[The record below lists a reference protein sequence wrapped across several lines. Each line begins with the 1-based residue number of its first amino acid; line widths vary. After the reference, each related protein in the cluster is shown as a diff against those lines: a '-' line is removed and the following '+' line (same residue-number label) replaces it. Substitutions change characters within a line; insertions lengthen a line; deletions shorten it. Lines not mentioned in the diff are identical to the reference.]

1 MDEDTAVASAK
12 SNGKEGGIQKLWDEI
27 IPSNIREELEEEERQ
42 KELAELYLGPR
53 QRKTVLGENKENENK
68 RKREGSEGEEEE
80 EEVNGDPDTP
90 PKKKK
95 KEEKIKGFTDVEIR
109 RFIKS
114 YKKFPMPLTRMED
127 IAEDAELAEKNVND
141 LVELGRLLRNK
152 CMEAMEQETDGKKT
166 ENVKLG
172 KVAVNPKT
180 LIETESLLRP
190 LGKIMPQEA
199 DARKE
204 WRLDMHLKDA
214 HFDVAWGIDE
224 DSALLVGIYLHG
236 LGSWEHM
243 KSDKS
248 LDLGGKILLNASCKP
263 QEKHLDVRAAYL
275 LRSLKKKSEIDETKP
290 APKKKKA
297 ASAKEKEVK
306 EPEDDNLRIKSK
318 EIIEDDD
325 SSDDEKKKKKT
336 KKKEDVK
343 KKDKPKLPQG
353 PVHIGTS
360 DQLSLKTDLDA
371 ATFAQCKEKM
381 RAVKKSLKAL
391 DKPDPN
397 QTPEE
402 QVELMH
408 YSRLS
413 FHFKK

>member
-1 MDEDTAVASAK
+1 M
-12 SNGKEGGIQKLWDEI
+12 G
-27 IPSNIREELEEEERQ
+27 
-42 KELAELYLGPR
+42 
-53 QRKTVLGENKENENK
+53 RKTVLGENKENENK
-68 RKREGSEGEEEE
+68 RKREGSEGKEEEE
-80 EEVNGDPDTP
+80 DVNGDPDTP

-152 CMEAMEQETDGKKT
+152 CMKAMEQETDGKKT

-275 LRSLKKKSEIDETKP
+275 LRSLKKKSETDETKP
-290 APKKKKA
+290 AP
-297 ASAKEKEVK
+297 
-306 EPEDDNLRIKSK
+306 
-318 EIIEDDD
+318 
-325 SSDDEKKKKKT
+325 

-343 KKDKPKLPQG
+343 KKDKAKLPQG

-391 DKPDPN
+391 DKPDPK

-402 QVELMH
+402 QVANTRRCLVKIGKHIDTLIASM
-408 YSRLS
+408 SDDQGKDRRSSLWL
-413 FHFKK
+413 